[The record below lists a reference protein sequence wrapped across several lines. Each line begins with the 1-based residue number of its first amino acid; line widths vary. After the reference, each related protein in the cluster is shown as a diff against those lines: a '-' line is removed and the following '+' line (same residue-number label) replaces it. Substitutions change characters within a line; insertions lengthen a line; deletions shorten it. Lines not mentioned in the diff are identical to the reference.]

1 MLQLLQTALL
11 FAFPALVIV
20 AGMRDAVSFTIPN
33 WISLGLIAAFVPA
46 AAVSGASLPVIGL
59 CLATGFGARMIL
71 GGFACLLHGIFPF
84 LFVKTGSAQISTLHE
99 RMVRNRQTKQMPA
112 ILDFVI

>member
-1 MLQLLQTALL
+1 MALKDL
-11 FAFPALVIV
+11 FTEHPASVGETYGEHLV
-20 AGMRDAVSFTIPN
+20 M
-33 WISLGLIAAFVPA
+33 
-46 AAVSGASLPVIGL
+46 
-59 CLATGFGARMIL
+59 ATGFGARMIL